1 VALSSEL
8 SLEDSGSTEGLH
20 TDSGSVAK
28 SATKS
33 KTSLKARQSM
43 VSLEDA
49 VREVIAK
56 DPPQAD
62 QSQSIPTFNS
72 CVR

>member
-1 VALSSEL
+1 
-8 SLEDSGSTEGLH
+8 
-20 TDSGSVAK
+20 
-28 SATKS
+28 
-33 KTSLKARQSM
+33 
-43 VSLEDA
+43 